1 MITRKMTAEEIRN
14 EGLEALVERLGP
26 LGAIEFIQLFYKGS
40 GNYTEERHQW
50 LPNENAEKVVRNII
64 AKHNKSEE

>member
-1 MITRKMTAEEIRN
+1 MITRKMTAEEIKT

-26 LGAIEFIQLFYKGS
+26 LGAIEFLQIFHKGS

-50 LPNENAEKVVRNII
+50 LPNDDAEKILREII
-64 AKHNKSEE
+64 EKQNKSK